1 MLKKLF
7 LFSMVLILFVFAF
20 SITAYALTPVDIVRD
35 PNILKQPEFTNLPYP
50 EKINLLS
57 LLLEKMD
64 IKKSVQ
70 LPNGPTVYLDLDLL
84 INYGGVVYTV
94 KDYNTGEKYS
104 PQEIGDLINKYSPVY
119 VSAPQESKKDANG
132 NIQWRYLGFTM
143 EGVPYTNIEFP
154 DDAVWDLTPK
164 HYIQTPWNADRLPPD
179 IRQVTGGKPLTM
191 FPSDTT
197 LNTIKLGPKGDTE
210 VFKEG
215 LWQQIVD
222 KLIASGQLRP
232 GFDAKTG
239 KPISI
244 EDLLNI
250 NAATSRKDGYWY
262 VQAPVFW
269 LNNWL
274 ERVPVLLRIWHDKGG
289 YPWYKTFKVEIQG
302 YPDYVVRGI
311 QKDINTP
318 DPPTAVLKEDGWYDI
333 NGTVIFKQ
341 NNLGFYIAQ
350 DVPWDIDIKYY
361 SPYTNSYAHPKEMVV
376 YNLPPDNRTVGGP
389 YSSMKIYLSS
399 RGYTNLA
406 YNGLEDYFLTEGQ
419 SNLMIYYFNAK
430 VSISPPPSKDYTMV
444 VITAKINGGFDG
456 PHMYQE
462 SLNPYYYYGE
472 PGTAQFEK
480 WQAKYQGIPLDPYRT
495 PGHQNEFVAKI
506 PLVNIPITKSVD
518 KSTITVGDEA
528 TFTVK
533 IENKGERPVEM
544 PLTIIDKIPQG
555 LEVVNYTAT
564 EGTYDPSTGIWKID
578 RLNPKEIAELHITV
592 KGVLA
597 GTFIN
602 TAKLVEFDS
611 EATAQIKVF
620 SKDIKI
626 QKTIDKPTI
635 KVGETAT
642 FTVKIDN
649 IWDTDAKDVKV
660 QDKIPA
666 GLEIVSVSASQGS
679 YDPAAGIWNVGLM
692 PAKSSA
698 TLNITVKGTKPGDYL
713 NIATVDENSDSAVLT
728 VTDGSEDIELTKTVD
743 RTFINLDD
751 SKDPKTA
758 TFTVTIENKG
768 KNPVNNI
775 VVKDN
780 PYMKGLQ
787 VLSISVSKGSYN
799 SQTAEWTV
807 GTLAPG
813 EKAVM
818 TIGVKV
824 IEKGVYVNTAEYKD
838 KRASATI
845 SAESEDVNGNLTAVR
860 IYTLNQQG
868 EDVNN
873 VESPQ
878 LLSVKADFASLFSQP
893 GYVTVRLYKNSSL
906 LVEKTKLIAPF
917 ETWQEDFGKQA
928 VTGATTFTVTINYR
942 SPYFADDNDGKLYG
956 EPYKLAQ
963 NGKEIME
970 NQYWD
975 NVLSKNLAGPHS
987 DVSSWVDF
995 TFTGFNYNSKTKIWE
1010 AKVGDGIGTR
1020 NLTQNNWWIYDYYDY
1035 ADLYLTEARYPEPT
1049 TVRVPPYK
1057 RVIPGPMEK
1066 AKYKDNYE
1074 WWLPDPYGK
1083 GPYNQE
1089 TISFATIPLTTAYGS
1104 SFTGK
1109 KITTDTYQWNVVTRY
1124 HYDTWW
1130 EDHGEWDKRWYP
1142 VPIYDDRGN
1151 VIGWDVVYYEV
1162 WVPNWKIVGR
1172 DHYYQVFGPEGPYTH
1187 VKQDHYPQYG
1197 QIIPSAYAAKRYS
1210 DDHWAMESFPFYD
1223 MYVLLTDWDYYINEF
1238 PGGDVPMVW
1247 AYIPQHFGSAYHPLR
1262 VYYNNAPVA
1271 YFNIIGDISKT
1282 NERVKIQNLS
1292 YDPDYDPVI
1301 TTKWEIDGKIFYDI
1315 QSLEDYINGPMKDI
1329 PGYHIL
1335 KLIVVDDP
1343 TSRYYRLEPRES
1355 VPYMKTIYVHPKNT
1369 SLPVSYKAQI
1379 DFDRDVVYTMWHP
1392 SEASIAI
1399 DPERHS
1405 YLKIHVEVRDI
1416 GYWTYEYGVN
1426 KEKILRFVPLKVL
1439 DVPKPETFIVRYR
1452 NAGTQIIKPVKFEN
1466 LVINNNSF
1474 SYDAYFEY
1482 PKAGKIDLN
1491 EETDLLNPLNMNT
1504 SQDSKL
1510 IIPFVVEHFGEVR
1523 TLIKDHVAVNAFNP
1537 TFADPPGPDRTV
1549 FFRIYGLGEK
1559 ITDNYVLKDG
1569 VLTRGTPDPMMYPP
1583 QKIGKFK
1590 EPLDNKLQWILIRN
1604 VFPY

>member
-1 MLKKLF
+1 VLKKLF
-7 LFSMVLILFVFAF
+7 LFSAVLILFVFV
-20 SITAYALTPVDIVRD
+20 SISAAYALTPEDIVRD
-35 PNILKQPEFTNLPYP
+35 PSLLKQPEFTNLPYS

-57 LLLEKMD
+57 AFLDKMD
-64 IKKSVQ
+64 IKKSIE
-70 LPNGPTVYLDLDLL
+70 LPNGGPTVYLDLDIL

-94 KDYNTGEKYS
+94 KDPDTGQKYT
-104 PQEIGDLINKYSPVY
+104 PQEIGELINRYSPVY
-119 VSAPQESKKDANG
+119 ISAPQQSKKDANG

-143 EGVPYTNIEFP
+143 ERVPYTNTQFP
-154 DDAVWDLTPK
+154 DDAPWDYTPK
-164 HYIQTPWNADRLPPD
+164 DYIKTPWDASKLPSD
-179 IRQVTGGKPLTM
+179 IRRVTNGKPLTM
-191 FPSDTT
+191 FPSKTT
-197 LNTIKLGPKGDTE
+197 LQTIQLHKDGYD
-210 VFKEG
+210 EG
-215 LWQQIVD
+215 VWQQIVD
-222 KLIASGQLRP
+222 ELIASGQLRP
-232 GFDAKTG
+232 GTN
-239 KPISI
+239 ISI
-244 EDLLNI
+244 DDLLKI
-250 NAATSRKDGYWY
+250 EAATDRSNGYWY
-262 VQAPVFW
+262 VQTPVFW

-274 ERVPVLLRIWHDKGG
+274 EKVPVLLRIWHDKDN

-302 YPDYVVRGI
+302 YPDYVVEGI
-311 QKDINTP
+311 QKDLNTM
-318 DPPTAVLKEDGWYDI
+318 DPPSAVLEENGWYNI
-333 NGTVIFKQ
+333 SGTVIFKQ
-341 NNLGFYIAQ
+341 NNLGFYMAQ
-350 DVPWDIDIKYY
+350 NVPWDIDIKYY
-361 SPYTNSYAHPKEMVV
+361 SPYTNSYAYPQGVV
-376 YNLPPDNRTVGGP
+376 IYDLPPDGRTIGGS
-389 YSSMKIYLSS
+389 YDDMKVYLSS
-399 RGYTNLA
+399 RGYTNLS
-406 YNGLEDYFLTEGQ
+406 YNGLEDYFLTQGQ
-419 SNLMIYYFNAK
+419 SNTMVYYFNFN

-456 PHMYQE
+456 NHVYQE
-462 SLNPYYYYGE
+462 SVNPYYYYGE
-472 PGTAQFEK
+472 PGTSTFQKWAQ
-480 WQAKYQGIPLDPYRT
+480 KYPAADKNGIPLIDPYSSE
-495 PGHQNEFVAKI
+495 GHQNELSVTV
-506 PLVNIPITKSVD
+506 PLINVTISKTVD
-518 KSTITVGDEA
+518 KPVITVGNEA

-533 IENKGERPVEM
+533 VENKDKRSMET
-544 PLTIIDKIPQG
+544 PLTITDKIPQG

-564 EGTYDPSTGIWKID
+564 KGIYDPSTGTWKID
-578 RLNPKEIAELHITV
+578 GLNSNESAELHITV
-592 KGVLA
+592 KGALA

-602 TAKLVEFDS
+602 TAKLEEFNT
-611 EATAQIKVF
+611 EATAKLRVL

-666 GLEIVSVSASQGS
+666 DLEIVNVSASQGS
-679 YDPAAGIWNVGLM
+679 YDPAAGIWDVGLM

-713 NIATVDENSDSAVLT
+713 NIATVGENSDSAVLT

-751 SKDPKTA
+751 PKDPKTA
-758 TFTVTIENKG
+758 TFTVTIENQG
-768 KNPVNNI
+768 KNTVNNV

-780 PYMKGLQ
+780 PYMEGLQ
-787 VLSISVSKGSYN
+787 ILSISTSKGSYN
-799 SQTAEWTV
+799 SQTAEWAV

-824 IEKGVYVNTAEYKD
+824 LEKGVYVNTAEYKD

-845 SAESEDVNGNLTAVR
+845 SAEPEDVNGNLTAVR

-893 GYVTVRLYKNSSL
+893 GYATVRLYKNGQL
-906 LVEKTKLIAPF
+906 LVERTKLIAPF
-917 ETWQEDFGKQA
+917 ETWQEDFGKQLA
-928 VTGATTFTVTINYR
+928 AGATTFTVTINYR
-942 SPYFADDNDGKLYG
+942 SPYFAGDNDGKLYG

-963 NGKEIME
+963 NGKEVME
-970 NQYWD
+970 SQYWD
-975 NVLSKNLAGPHS
+975 NVLSKNLTGPHS
-987 DVSSWVDF
+987 DASSWVDF

-1010 AKVGDGIGTR
+1010 AKVGDSIGTR
-1020 NLTQNNWWIYDYYDY
+1020 NLTQNNWWTYDYYNY
-1035 ADLYLTEARYPEPT
+1035 ADLYLTEARYPAPT

-1057 RVIPGPMEK
+1057 RVVPGAVEK

-1089 TISFATIPLTTAYGS
+1089 TISFTTIPLTTAYGS

-1109 KITTDTYQWNVVTRY
+1109 KITTDTYTWNVIDQY

-1130 EDHGEWDKRWYP
+1130 EDHGEWRKVWYT
-1142 VPIYDDRGN
+1142 VPIYDDQGN
-1151 VIGWDVVYYEV
+1151 IIGWDWDYYEV
-1162 WVPNWKIVGR
+1162 WVPNWVIVGR
-1172 DHYYQVFGPEGPYTH
+1172 DHYYQEFGPEGPYTH

-1197 QIIPSAYAAKRYS
+1197 QITPSAYAAKRYS
-1210 DDHWAMESFPFYD
+1210 DDHWALESFPFYD
-1223 MYVLLTDWDYYINEF
+1223 MYVLLTDWDYYVNEF
-1238 PGGDVPMVW
+1238 PGGDVSMVW
-1247 AYIPQHFGSAYHPLR
+1247 AYVPQHFGSAYHPLR

-1271 YFNIIGDISKT
+1271 YFNIVGDISKP

-1292 YDPDYDPVI
+1292 YDPDYDPVV
-1301 TTKWEIDGKIFYDI
+1301 TTKWEIDGKVFYDV
-1315 QSLEDYINGPMKDI
+1315 QSLEDYVNGPMKDI

-1335 KLIVVDDP
+1335 KLTVVDDP
-1343 TSRYYRLEPRES
+1343 TARYYRLEPRES
-1355 VPYMKTIYVHPKNT
+1355 VPYMKTIYVYPKNT

-1439 DVPKPETFIVRYR
+1439 DVPEPETFIVRYR
-1452 NAGTQIIKPVKFEN
+1452 NAGTQIIKPVRFEN
-1466 LVINNNSF
+1466 LVINGNSF

-1523 TLIKDHVAVNAFNP
+1523 TLVKDHVAVNAFNP

-1549 FFRIYGLGEK
+1549 FFRIYGLGEEV
-1559 ITDNYVLKDG
+1559 IDNYILKDG
-1569 VLTRGTPDPMMYPP
+1569 APTRDAPDPMMYPP